1 MISVSVLVALGSNNL
16 IRRRPV
22 ADIMRDLR
30 RFKALVLGIAR
41 GTSQGTPTLRCAP
54 QRTKYKGND
63 HEPRVDLSG
72 EFVELTR
79 RIVDFNN
86 ESATNNNPNL
96 LFAPQFGCHV
106 RKYDDRNPRNL
117 RYVPVDHR
125 YEEWREKKKSDMLQ
139 LNERRSIHYF
149 F

>member
-54 QRTKYKGND
+54 HRTKYKRND
-63 HEPRVDLSG
+63 HEPRVDLSR
-72 EFVELTR
+72 EFVELTS
-79 RIVDFNN
+79 RIVDFITR
-86 ESATNNNPNL
+86 ARPTTQT
-96 LFAPQFGCHV
+96 F
-106 RKYDDRNPRNL
+106 DL
-117 RYVPVDHR
+117 RHNSTDLAA
-125 YEEWREKKKSDMLQ
+125 M
-139 LNERRSIHYF
+139 
-149 F
+149 